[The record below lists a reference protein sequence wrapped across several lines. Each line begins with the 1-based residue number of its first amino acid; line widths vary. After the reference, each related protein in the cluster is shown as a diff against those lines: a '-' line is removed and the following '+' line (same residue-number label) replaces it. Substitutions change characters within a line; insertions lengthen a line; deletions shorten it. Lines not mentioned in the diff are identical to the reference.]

1 MSTIPGNSIDQT
13 PTSSRSARQSGRNN
27 SRLRKRK
34 GYSMMVDSSS
44 IPSFGDPDSLQAL
57 SNSMFRDESFEKRS
71 SSSAVG
77 REVLQRPSASRST
90 DELVTQRS
98 FQSSLSSTRPSTTST
113 PRRSITGFQ
122 LRNISP
128 LFVDTATQRHRHT
141 RHFSPSTPKS
151 ATAGNI
157 THSLSGDEIPADT
170 IKLLLLGDAGVGKTA
185 LILKYCNE
193 LQIRRKPMSYSAE
206 TQLLSQD
213 IDVDD
218 VTNNIS
224 QDFDSTLNN
233 LENTPVN
240 KSNNNNNNNNNN
252 KTHDPRMRNV
262 SANKTIKKLTRKQKC
277 YSLSDYEELLSS
289 SYDPRKNH
297 NHRKQEK
304 DKKTGSGDTNDSWNI
319 LNDYQSGDSDIDMDE
334 QDEEDQWEIS
344 TETTVGI
351 DIKTQLINLDNR
363 YFKIVLWDTAGQER
377 FRQSL
382 NPLMYKKTQGLILV
396 YDICSLDSFNSLMDY
411 WIPEWIR
418 NNGHSMSRCYLIG
431 NKLDLYKKR
440 QVTHEH
446 VLKFVFEAENKYANQ
461 LCIGGNF
468 EVSCKWLENNGVES
482 SFSRIVQDLISHGCY
497 DVVTKTERPTKVVR
511 GDFKDTESDGE
522 DVQHHYL
529 DNVTDDD
536 DDDDDDDK
544 YSTPNAPQIVDLT
557 KSTKYNPSDGD
568 RGSGCCS

>member
-1 MSTIPGNSIDQT
+1 MTTTSENSVDRT
-13 PTSSRSARQSGRNN
+13 PVSSRPARANGRNN

-34 GYSMMVDSSS
+34 GYSMMVDSSN
-44 IPSFGDPDSLQAL
+44 IPSFGDPDTLQAL
-57 SNSMFRDESFEKRS
+57 SKSMFRDESLEEQKNS
-71 SSSAVG
+71 SSSSSNIVVG
-77 REVLQRPSASRST
+77 REGHERQRPSASRST

-98 FQSSLSSTRPSTTST
+98 FQSLASIRQSSTHTPKRP
-113 PRRSITGFQ
+113 ITGFQ

-151 ATAGNI
+151 ATGNI
-157 THSLSGDEIPADT
+157 THSLTGDEIPADT
-170 IKLLLLGDAGVGKTA
+170 IKLLLIGNAGVGKTA

-193 LQIRRKPMSYSAE
+193 LQIRRKPMNYSAE
-206 TQLLSQD
+206 TQLLSQNID
-213 IDVDD
+213 IDDESQN
-218 VTNNIS
+218 TL
-224 QDFDSTLNN
+224 QDFDSTLDD
-233 LENTPVN
+233 LENTLVN
-240 KSNNNNNNNNNN
+240 KSN
-252 KTHDPRMRNV
+252 KAHDPRRRNV
-262 SANKTIKKLTRKQKC
+262 STNKSIKKLTRKQKC
-277 YSLSDYEELLSS
+277 YSLSDYEELLNS
-289 SYDPRKNH
+289 SYDPRKTH
-297 NHRKQEK
+297 NQERG
-304 DKKTGSGDTNDSWNI
+304 KKSGPGDTNDSWNI
-319 LNDYQSGDSDIDMDE
+319 LNDYNSGESDVDMDE
-334 QDEEDQWEIS
+334 HDEEDMWEIS

-418 NNGHSMSRCYLIG
+418 NNDYSMGRCYLIG

-497 DVVTKTERPTKVVR
+497 DLVTKAERPRKVVR
-511 GDFKDTESDGE
+511 GDLKDANSDSE
-522 DVQHHYL
+522 EVKHQYL
-529 DNVTDDD
+529 DNVTDEDEDEDEDD
-536 DDDDDDDK
+536 GE
-544 YSTPNAPQIVDLT
+544 YSTMNSTKIVDLT
-557 KSTKYNPSDGD
+557 KHKKYSSSAED